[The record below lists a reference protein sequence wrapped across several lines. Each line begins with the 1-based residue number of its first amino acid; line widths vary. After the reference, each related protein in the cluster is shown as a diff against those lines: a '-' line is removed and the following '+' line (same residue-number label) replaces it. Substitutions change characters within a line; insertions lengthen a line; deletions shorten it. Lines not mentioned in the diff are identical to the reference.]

1 MRCFRSMYDARACSP
16 MRRSCILAAILIA
29 KASLASAAIAS
40 SAERAE
46 IVDGAPA
53 LVKYIPGEADKP
65 LVVFIPGA
73 GHLARIAYGG
83 PGARDTDFLAYWLH
97 RQGYGF
103 LAISY
108 PLGGTLTMTPAVPT
122 FSITDWG
129 RQAAEITHD
138 TVATNHLDGHVI
150 LLGWSMGGR
159 ILEPY
164 AEASLTAG
172 LKLDLFVSLAST
184 PGFDHHSAPPNVEVS
199 AVGYARIPGAKGV
212 MERELSYQDRLNGRV
227 IIDPESYERDYIG
240 DTPVGLT
247 GWGLKYTSKGFVEDR
262 WPDVNVALL
271 YDFSRL
277 PLTAALY
284 GDSPLDPIH
293 ALADRANWGFILT
306 NVLLAKMR
314 ATVSPVEFTDEQW
327 KAVSELI
334 AKAPS
339 QLSAHV
345 HGDHFFFIGE
355 NGARETAALIAT
367 MELRADELL
376 RDLSSGIHH

>member
-1 MRCFRSMYDARACSP
+1 
-16 MRRSCILAAILIA
+16 MRRRCIFAAILIA
-29 KASLASAAIAS
+29 KAGFTSAVIAS
-40 SAERAE
+40 PAERTE

-53 LVKYIPGEADKP
+53 LVKYIPGDTNKP

-108 PLGGTLTMTPAVPT
+108 PLGTTPTMSPGVPA

-138 TVATNHLDGHVI
+138 TVATNHLEGHVI

-164 AEASLTAG
+164 AEASLAG
-172 LKLDLFVSLAST
+172 ELKLDLFVSLAST
-184 PGFDHHSAPPNVEVS
+184 PGFDHHAAPPNVEVS
-199 AVGYARIPGAKGV
+199 AAGYARIPGATGA
-212 MERELSYQDRLNGRV
+212 MERELSYQDRLNGHV
-227 IIDPESYERDYIG
+227 IIDTESYERDYIG

-247 GWGLKYTSKGFVEDR
+247 GWGLKYTPKGFVEDQ
-262 WPDVNVALL
+262 WPDINVALL
-271 YDFSRL
+271 YDFARL

-306 NVLLAKMR
+306 NVLSAKMR
-314 ATVSPVEFTDEQW
+314 ATVSPGKFTDEQW

-345 HGDHFFFIGE
+345 HGDHFFFVGE
-355 NGARETAALIAT
+355 KGARETASLIAT
-367 MELRADELL
+367 MELKTQNLL
-376 RDLSSGIHH
+376 KDLSSTMSRREP